1 MNIVMKVCT
10 HYNKKMALKIIH
22 YVALID
28 VHGML
33 DDLQSVSPDSSF
45 QSSDTS
51 DPSSRSSDHI
61 ETVMV
66 DRTATPSMVCSPSSN
81 SDPSPRSKKDIAKEK
96 ELTRLKQWESE
107 QTAELEKCVKFT
119 QETCGCTLAH
129 GNKPCST
136 LLPLGYYVDYRA
148 QVFLLSRE
156 QLDMVLLG
164 SIASNIHEDDDVGT
178 RSGRRA
184 AKRLRTSMEY
194 KHKGYTICRKT
205 FTFLHDISHHKVQAI
220 KTHFSENGLA
230 VRVHGN
236 SQNSPHN
243 ALTYERILNLLRF
256 IQNYTEQNAILLPGR
271 IPGFKR
277 DDIKVLPTSDTKKVH
292 TIII

>member
-1 MNIVMKVCT
+1 
-10 HYNKKMALKIIH
+10 
-22 YVALID
+22 
-28 VHGML
+28 
-33 DDLQSVSPDSSF
+33 
-45 QSSDTS
+45 
-51 DPSSRSSDHI
+51 
-61 ETVMV
+61 
-66 DRTATPSMVCSPSSN
+66 
-81 SDPSPRSKKDIAKEK
+81 
-96 ELTRLKQWESE
+96 
-107 QTAELEKCVKFT
+107 
-119 QETCGCTLAH
+119 
-129 GNKPCST
+129 
-136 LLPLGYYVDYRA
+136 
-148 QVFLLSRE
+148 
-156 QLDMVLLG
+156 
-164 SIASNIHEDDDVGT
+164 
-178 RSGRRA
+178 
-184 AKRLRTSMEY
+184 MEY